1 MTTLFFVRNN
11 KRILRFLYKVSL
23 KNYNKK
29 MTAYAN
35 AKDQDNGRK
44 YLVADSSEE
53 ISKYCI
59 ENNLEIISEPHY
71 VEPGMVC
78 HHFDWVGNRRRPAIF
93 KISRPYSK

>member
-53 ISKYCI
+53 ISK
-59 ENNLEIISEPHY
+59 
-71 VEPGMVC
+71 
-78 HHFDWVGNRRRPAIF
+78 
-93 KISRPYSK
+93 